1 MDIQQQRSPFFFRDA
16 EELDPALTPPVDV
29 SGYQD
34 VHLSLPSDPLRFG
47 VVLREDV
54 VPYVPEQVHSP
65 GRGHPLGRHD
75 VMLTGGVVRPGF
87 W

>member
-1 MDIQQQRSPFFFRDA
+1 MGAHLTYSTLPNVTYQG
-16 EELDPALTPPVDV
+16 PALLGENYVAGP
-29 SGYQD
+29 
-34 VHLSLPSDPLRFG
+34 LPGDPLRFG

-65 GRGHPLGRHD
+65 GWGHPLCPHD
-75 VMLTGGVVRPGF
+75 VVLTGGMVRPGF